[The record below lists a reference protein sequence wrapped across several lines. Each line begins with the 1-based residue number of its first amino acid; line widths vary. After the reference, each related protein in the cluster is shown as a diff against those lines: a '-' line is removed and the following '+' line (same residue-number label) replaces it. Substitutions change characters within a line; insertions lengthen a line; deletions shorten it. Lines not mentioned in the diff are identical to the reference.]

1 MLILEQYGFLILLG
15 LILLGGVSG
24 LLSLTSVIWERLLG
38 TSWGIILFA
47 H

>member
-1 MLILEQYGFLILLG
+1 
-15 LILLGGVSG
+15 VSG